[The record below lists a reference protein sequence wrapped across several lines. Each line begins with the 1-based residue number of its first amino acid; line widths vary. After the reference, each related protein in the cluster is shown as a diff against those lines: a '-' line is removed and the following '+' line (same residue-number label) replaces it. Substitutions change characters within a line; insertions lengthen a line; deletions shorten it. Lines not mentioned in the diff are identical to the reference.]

1 MRLIALPARSV
12 LGACL
17 LLAVAAAT
25 HALARA
31 DFWQACGSRT
41 VASAAGTEYRIAP
54 LEATGTDCAAAEAV
68 ARSFYSQTIGS
79 SGATVAGGLGCAY
92 ESGGASVLCRSSSGS
107 AYDGPVGVRW
117 SEHPTAPRQGR
128 VASCGPF
135 TVAAGRSSLGPY
147 RLLAS
152 GVRRS
157 PYIPCGRVRKLIK
170 ATYGV
175 GPMKV
180 VRTVYP
186 DVGRP
191 TYWLRGGWRCG
202 NGAGGAACWNPAH
215 SGLNTI
221 SSEGLTHGLAVTAS
235 TRVVS
240 RRG

>member
-1 MRLIALPARSV
+1 MRRGRRALA
-12 LGACL
+12 GALCVGL
-17 LLAVAAAT
+17 LLTVAAAS

-31 DFWQACGSRT
+31 DAWQGCGSPT
-41 VASAAGTEYRIAP
+41 VTSAAGAKYRIAP
-54 LEATGTDCAAAEAV
+54 LEATGTDCAEAEAV
-68 ARSFYSQTIGS
+68 VRGFYSQTIGS
-79 SGATVAGGLGCAY
+79 SGATVAEGLGCAY
-92 ESGGASVLCRSSSGS
+92 ESDGASVLCRSSSGS

-117 SEHPTAPRQGR
+117 SEHPIAPRR
-128 VASCGPF
+128 ARAASCGPF
-135 TVAAGRSSLGPY
+135 TVANGRSSLGPY
-147 RLLAS
+147 ELLAS

-175 GPMKV
+175 GPMEV

-202 NGAGGAACWNPAH
+202 NGAGGAACWNAEH
-215 SGLNTI
+215 SGLNAI
-221 SSEGLTHGLAVTAS
+221 PLEGLSHGLAVTAS

-240 RRG
+240 R